1 MGLFDKVWKRGAKGG
16 KASQSGDAMA
26 SFHSAEPV
34 EDTIAKEYAEKDLR
48 AELGRVQKD
57 AAMLLAHMKTA
68 ERKLS
73 ECRDEIDTMEQ
84 MANKAVEENRESD
97 AKDYLRKKLTL
108 EESLPELEKAAEA
121 ARENYRSITE
131 NVENLKL
138 ELEEIKA
145 M

>member
-1 MGLFDKVWKRGAKGG
+1 MIDQVSQKQKETVLPG
-16 KASQSGDAMA
+16 K
-26 SFHSAEPV
+26 FPAEPFFYDYIPLYGQLTRLSRNV
-34 EDTIAKEYAEKDLR
+34 R
-48 AELGRVQKD
+48 ASL
-57 AAMLLAHMKTA
+57 TPPA